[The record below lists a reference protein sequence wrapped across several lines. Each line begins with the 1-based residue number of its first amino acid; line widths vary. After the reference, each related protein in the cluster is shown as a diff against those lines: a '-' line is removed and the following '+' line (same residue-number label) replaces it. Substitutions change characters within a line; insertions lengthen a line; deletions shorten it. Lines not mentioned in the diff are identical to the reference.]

1 MTAVPQSAKGQPS
14 TVLTVQSGAAQPVDN
29 DWEKLAKNAVQC
41 LQTMAQ
47 QAQHMPECTTS
58 VKESL
63 ELLPRQT
70 VQMSLQS
77 AQPLE
82 EKLDR
87 VLAMVES
94 KMTTPRDDQTNVQ
107 DSQNS
112 TQGPK
117 WKNAPNS
124 YCGGGRGRGGFQ
136 GGRGFGRGRGGG

>member
-1 MTAVPQSAKGQPS
+1 MMAVPQTAKGQPS
-14 TVLTVQSGAAQPVDN
+14 TVLMVQPGAAQPVDN

-47 QAQHMPECTTS
+47 QVQQVPDCTTI

-63 ELLPRQT
+63 EMLPRQT
-70 VQMSLQS
+70 AQMSLQS

-112 TQGPK
+112 IQGPK
-117 WKNAPNS
+117 
-124 YCGGGRGRGGFQ
+124 
-136 GGRGFGRGRGGG
+136 